1 VVLTRAIHA
10 ACKRPLA
17 RSGIVEFRPL
27 PGGVAERPAYHTQQR
42 LPIHGLTVSVVC
54 TETAPVVA
62 VITTGV
68 EVETENV
75 GTLKVVLFEPA
86 GTLTLAGMATALLLL
101 VLKSTIVP
109 PVGAGLF
116 NVTVP
121 TVVVPAVTGFGLN
134 ESEETTGRS
143 GLTVMVALF
152 TTVS

>member
-1 VVLTRAIHA
+1 
-10 ACKRPLA
+10 
-17 RSGIVEFRPL
+17 
-27 PGGVAERPAYHTQQR
+27 
-42 LPIHGLTVSVVC
+42 
-54 TETAPVVA
+54 

-75 GTLKVVLFEPA
+75 GTLKVVLLEPA

-116 NVTVP
+116 KVTVP
-121 TVVVPAVTGFGLN
+121 TVVVPAVAGFGLN
-134 ESEETTGRS
+134 ESEETTGPL
-143 GLTVMVALF
+143 GLTVNMALF

>member
-1 VVLTRAIHA
+1 MR
-10 ACKRPLA
+10 
-17 RSGIVEFRPL
+17 
-27 PGGVAERPAYHTQQR
+27 
-42 LPIHGLTVSVVC
+42 VVC
-54 TETAPVVA
+54 TETPPVVA

-68 EVETENV
+68 VVETANV

-109 PVGAGLF
+109 PVGAAPV

-134 ESEETTGRS
+134 ESEETTGLPL
-143 GLTVMVALF
+143 GLTVIVALS
-152 TTVS
+152 TTVSYDAVIVTVVFLAIV